1 VAKAKSIEERSLE
14 ELQGI
19 KSLLQDLVIIQGAQA
34 GLTKSQ
40 VREMLG
46 VASTRVSSVWQNLNV
61 KQQG

>member
-1 VAKAKSIEERSLE
+1 MAKAKSIEERSLE